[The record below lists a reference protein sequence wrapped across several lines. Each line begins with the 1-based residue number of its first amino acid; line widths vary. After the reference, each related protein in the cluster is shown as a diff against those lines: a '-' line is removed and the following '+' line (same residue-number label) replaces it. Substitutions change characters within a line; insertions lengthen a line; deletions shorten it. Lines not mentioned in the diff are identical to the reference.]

1 MHNFIAFL
9 LLMISGISAQSAELR
24 VRIASGEFQPYLSK
38 SLQNE
43 GFISKIIRAAF
54 KQENV
59 MVSIAYYPW
68 KRSYDMVKK
77 GEADL
82 TPYWVKTPE
91 REQLFIL
98 SDPIDIVQYGF
109 FHLKENK
116 ITQLNFSNLNKY
128 KVGVSLGYSYGFAFD
143 TARKK
148 QQFIYDEAPSDEINI
163 RKLIAKRIDLF
174 TADKILGQ
182 YLIFTTLSP
191 EEADKITFFPKNFAE
206 EPVYL
211 LISKKTPNG
220 AEIAD
225 KFNKGLKKIKQNGE
239 YQRIMQEA
247 KKQ

>member
-9 LLMISGISAQSAELR
+9 LLILSSISAQSAELR

-68 KRSYDMVKK
+68 KRSYNMVKK

-98 SDPIDIVQYGF
+98 SDPIDVVQYGF

-116 ITQLNFSNLNKY
+116 ITQLDFSHLNKY
-128 KVGVSLGYSYGFAFD
+128 KVGVSLGYSYGLAFD

-148 QQFIYDEAPSDEINI
+148 QQFICDEAPSDEINI

-174 TADKILGQ
+174 TADKTLGK
-182 YLIFTTLSP
+182 YIISTTLP
-191 EEADKITFFPKNFAE
+191 PKEAEKITFFPKNFAE

-220 AEIAD
+220 AKIAD
-225 KFNKGLKKIKQNGE
+225 IFNKGLKKIKQNGE
-239 YQRIMQEA
+239 YHRIMQEA

>member
-1 MHNFIAFL
+1 MRYFLTILLFI
-9 LLMISGISAQSAELR
+9 ISAGSAQSAEMR
-24 VRIASGEFQPYLSK
+24 VRIASGEFQPYLSE

-43 GFISKIIRAAF
+43 GFISKIIRGAF
-54 KQENV
+54 RQENV
-59 MVSIAYYPW
+59 TVSIAYYPW

-91 REQLFIL
+91 RSQLFIL
-98 SDPIDIVQYGF
+98 SDPIDVVQYGF
-109 FHLKENK
+109 FHLKDKK
-116 ITQLNFSNLNKY
+116 ITQLDFSNLNNY
-128 KVGVSLGYSYGFAFD
+128 KVGVSIGYSYGAAFD

-148 QQFIYDEAPSDEINI
+148 QQFICDEAPSDEINI
-163 RKLIAKRIDLF
+163 KKLIARRIDLF

-182 YLIFTTLSP
+182 YLISTTLSP
-191 EEADKITFFPKNFAE
+191 KDADKIIFFPKNFAE

-225 KFNKGLKKIKQNGE
+225 KFNKGLKKLKLSGE